1 MAKEEK
7 LLFSGEESA
16 SSEQTTHLESGLRI
30 VQLLDLGGSESEK
43 EKDTS
48 GGRSSSLAPTEQGG
62 AGTQEEISAES
73 SEESKKNNGSLVPRV
88 TGLSRKTR
96 WDNVS
101 NTSDGDTPERDLP
114 GIVSTLHLLTT
125 REYFNY

>member
-16 SSEQTTHLESGLRI
+16 TSEQTTHLESGLRI

-43 EKDTS
+43 EKETS
-48 GGRSSSLAPTEQGG
+48 GGRSSSLAPSEQGG
-62 AGTQEEISAES
+62 AGTQGEISAES
-73 SEESKKNNGSLVPRV
+73 SEESRKNSGSHLKRV
-88 TGLSRKTR
+88 TGFSKKTR

-101 NTSDGDTPERDLP
+101 NISDDGTSERDLP
-114 GIVSTLHLLTT
+114 GTVSTLHLL
-125 REYFNY
+125 

>member
-16 SSEQTTHLESGLRI
+16 SNEQTTHLESGLRI

-48 GGRSSSLAPTEQGG
+48 GGRSSSLAPSEQGG

-125 REYFNY
+125 REYFN

>member
-73 SEESKKNNGSLVPRV
+73 SEESKKNNGSLVSRV

-101 NTSDGDTPERDLP
+101 NTSDGDTPERDPP

-125 REYFNY
+125 REYFN